1 MEITS
6 VRLIAINPTSRPQ
19 VLQITVQPS
28 LDHIIGRSNFSAGDD
43 TIISRRHAR
52 FSINTDLHVERLFVT
67 NLSLING
74 VLVNFT
80 PVQHFESR
88 TLFDGDEIVSHL
100 FEFPL
105 LMVVFFW
112 SSWIDRED

>member
-1 MEITS
+1 MDILS
-6 VRLIAINPTSRPQ
+6 VRLAAINPASRPQ
-19 VLQITVQPS
+19 VLQITLRPNE
-28 LDHIIGRSNFSAGDD
+28 DHVIGRSNFSAGED

-52 FSINTDLHVERLFVT
+52 FSINTESGAERIVVT

-74 VLVNFT
+74 ILVNFT
-80 PVQHFESR
+80 PVPHFQSR
-88 TLFDGDEIVSHL
+88 TLFNGDEIVSHL
-100 FEFPL
+100 FGFTL